1 MELMDMSRVIAY
13 ETKTTFKYFFTFFLL
28 VVVGSAV
35 AQNDVGDLAGNVKSS
50 FEDIGLLMI
59 VASYIGG
66 FALTIAAIF
75 KFKQHKDNPTQI
87 PIGTPIALLVIGI
100 ILVFLPSLF
109 GSAGQTIFG
118 GEQEVGGFEGN
129 VKAIEG
135 GSSGGGGSL

>member
-1 MELMDMSRVIAY
+1 LS
-13 ETKTTFKYFFTFFLL
+13 LL
-28 VVVGSAV
+28 FVSGFVF
-35 AQNDVGDLAGNVKSS
+35 AQSTSTIGDLAANVTKS
-50 FEDIGLLMI
+50 FENIGLLMI

-87 PIGTPIALLVIGI
+87 PVGTPIALLVIGI

-118 GEQEVGGFEGN
+118 GEQSVGGFEGEG
-129 VKAIEG
+129 VKVIS
-135 GSSGGGGSL
+135 GSGTN

>member
-1 MELMDMSRVIAY
+1 MKMKLFKN
-13 ETKTTFKYFFTFFLL
+13 KTTLGSLFVLSLL
-28 VVVGSAV
+28 FVSGFVF
-35 AQNDVGDLAGNVKSS
+35 AQSTSTIGDLAANVTKS
-50 FEDIGLLMI
+50 FENIGLLMI

-87 PIGTPIALLVIGI
+87 PVGTPIALLVIGI

-118 GEQEVGGFEGN
+118 GEQSVGGFEGEG
-129 VKAIEG
+129 VKVIS
-135 GSSGGGGSL
+135 GSGTN